1 MVSVWFAGQLPVTDA
16 TLVCLAH
23 GPLRPLGSV
32 ALQFGASEA
41 LRHWGWMLLICR
53 ALLRIRA
60 GAGAGSKDVGVD
72 PDWDLK
78 TGTYKKAGTSFNPSE
93 EDVAKFRRQHG
104 MRDPLEVER
113 LLKERRAAKAG
124 ASRTE

>member
-1 MVSVWFAGQLPVTDA
+1 M
-16 TLVCLAH
+16 
-23 GPLRPLGSV
+23 
-32 ALQFGASEA
+32 A
-41 LRHWGWMLLICR
+41 LRSSKRAGKTVAAVG
-53 ALLRIRA
+53 ALLVA
-60 GAGAGSKDVGVD
+60 GGFASIPFLFTKSQVRLTDKEGSLTGTQIQRGAFLNSGSKDVGVD